1 MAFLSQEEWQPYTAN
16 ETRRFASNL
25 GFLVCNTPSY
35 SPESN
40 GISEAFVKTFKRD
53 YVYLHEIDDAETL
66 IKQLPG
72 WFDDYNENSP
82 HKGLNMKSP
91 REFIRSLTI

>member
-1 MAFLSQEEWQPYTAN
+1 
-16 ETRRFASNL
+16 
-25 GFLVCNTPSY
+25 
-35 SPESN
+35 
-40 GISEAFVKTFKRD
+40 VKTFKRD

-72 WFDDYNENSP
+72 WFDDYNENAH

>member
-1 MAFLSQEEWQPYTAN
+1 
-16 ETRRFASNL
+16 
-25 GFLVCNTPSY
+25 
-35 SPESN
+35 
-40 GISEAFVKTFKRD
+40 VKTFKRD